1 MTLKKLTLL
10 ALATLALA
18 ACGGGDGAPA
28 IDAAPHIKGTVLG
41 AVFNAQTSLS
51 AHDHD
56 EGATLHFDG
65 SVTSGESEQA
75 SWNVYALPKA
85 KGTYACGTSVNAESE
100 TLAVYFEDY
109 RNGAEDY
116 YFADGTNGSSC
127 TITVE
132 DVSATEISGRFE
144 AKVAKDVEGNPI
156 SQVTNGSFRV
166 PLDTAEPV

>member
-18 ACGGGDGAPA
+18 ACGGSDTPA

-56 EGATLHFDG
+56 EGATLHFYG
-65 SVTSGESEQA
+65 NVTSGESEQA
-75 SWNVYALPKA
+75 YWEVYGLPNA
-85 KGTYACGTSVNAESE
+85 KGTYACGTSVSAESS
-100 TLAVYFEDY
+100 TLEIYFDDY

-132 DVSATEISGRFE
+132 EVSATEVSGRFE

-166 PLDTAEPV
+166 PLNNTEPV

>member
-18 ACGGGDGAPA
+18 ACGGGDGAPT
-28 IDAAPHIKGTVLG
+28 IDAGPHIKGTVAG
-41 AVFNAQTSLS
+41 TAFKAQTDIGG
-51 AHDHD
+51 HDHD
-56 EGATLHFDG
+56 EGATLHLYG
-65 SVTSGESEQA
+65 YVVSGESEQA
-75 SWNVYALPKA
+75 YWDVSGLPKA
-85 KGTYACGTSVNAESE
+85 KGTYACGTSVNADSS
-100 TLAVYFEDY
+100 TLEISFDDY

-132 DVSATEISGRFE
+132 EVSATEVSGRFE

-166 PLDTAEPV
+166 PLNTTEPV

>member
-18 ACGGGDGAPA
+18 ACGGSGTPA

-56 EGATLHFDG
+56 EGATLRFYG
-65 SVTSGESEQA
+65 YVTSGESEQA
-75 SWNVYALPKA
+75 YWDVSGLPKA
-85 KGTYACGTSVNAESE
+85 KGTYACGTSVNAESS
-100 TLAVYFEDY
+100 TLEIYFEDY

-132 DVSATEISGRFE
+132 EVSATEMSGRFE
-144 AKVAKDVEGNPI
+144 AKVAKDAEGNPI